1 MHTCSSFQLMHVFF
15 SVSVQSTYACI
26 AKCKAEKMIVSV
38 SPIGERVSHYK
49 LVLFE
54 HTLLNRRS
62 TGSIDR
68 FKFLLSL
75 HFNDLNPVCGAKF
88 CRKVPCYFQRRLA
101 AARILVHTFRFRSSL
116 RLNCSPLTLCSVKI
130 FRVPN

>member
-26 AKCKAEKMIVSV
+26 AKYKAQKMIILQQAV

-49 LVLFE
+49 LVLFK

-75 HFNDLNPVCGAKF
+75 HFNDLNPVEQSFAER
-88 CRKVPCYFQRRLA
+88 CRA
-101 AARILVHTFRFRSSL
+101 
-116 RLNCSPLTLCSVKI
+116 I
-130 FRVPN
+130 FSKD